1 MSLTITRLQT
11 VMEDAV
17 EECITHVD
25 DGGLP
30 FVGVVINDTGVIS
43 EYGVNRVRETGD
55 PSAHAEI
62 VAMRDAMASHGLDTL
77 AGTSLLATG
86 EPCGLCYRF
95 AIDHQVDAIYV
106 AVDRDAI
113 ADWGFDYRTSYPALG
128 ISDDQRA
135 DLLHHLPVERA
146 REPVA
151 RYLRINTHD
160 EPTHT
165 HPRNES
171 KGTQ

>member
-1 MSLTITRLQT
+1 MSLTISRLQA

-95 AIDHQVDAIYV
+95 AIDHQIDAIYV

-135 DLLHHLPVERA
+135 GLIHHLPVERGM
-146 REPVA
+146 EPVA

-160 EPTHT
+160 EPTQT